1 MKQANIH
8 HPHGQSLVEF
18 ALILPILVLLAMGIF
33 DLGRAVYYYSA
44 LQNAVREGA
53 RYGIVHP
60 NDSAGV
66 EAAVRNKAIGLDPTE
81 LSVYPPSCC
90 PWSAAETITVRATYS
105 FTPITPIIGTFLPSG
120 EIMLVSSSTMWKE
133 Y

>member
-1 MKQANIH
+1 MKQVRSH
-8 HPHGQSLVEF
+8 HQLGQSLVEF
-18 ALILPILVLLAMGIF
+18 ALILPILVLLLVGIF
-33 DLGRAVYYYSA
+33 DLGRVVYYYSA
-44 LQNAVREGA
+44 LQNAAREGA

-66 EAAVRNKAIGLDPTE
+66 EAAVRNKAIGLVPAE

-90 PWSAAETITVRATYS
+90 PWPAGETIIVRATYR
-105 FTPITPIIGTFLPSG
+105 FTPITPIIGAFLPSG
-120 EIMLVSSSTMWKE
+120 ITLVSSSTMWKE